1 YRMKVSGRIVSIM
14 MAAVV
19 VLFAF
24 LLLSTVGGNQRDGF
38 QEGNTNKLRGGAS
51 TQGGPAAVAKKV
63 ETQIANKANTQLT
76 KAQAMVSSKPPPKP
90 SGDNN
95 TGGSTTPP
103 KAK

>member
-1 YRMKVSGRIVSIM
+1 

-51 TQGGPAAVAKKV
+51 MQKGNPAAVAKKSRDP
-63 ETQIANKANTQLT
+63 N
-76 KAQAMVSSKPPPKP
+76 SKQGKYPIDKGT
-90 SGDNN
+90 GD
-95 TGGSTTPP
+95 GFVKTTP
-103 KAK
+103 KAIRK